1 MRQLFYV
8 LQFRGSFGPV
18 DGVQGMIRAATS
30 AAACRVTTAL
40 AQCGIRG
47 RFEEVN
53 GPMATFESEV
63 TMTGDTTFLG
73 SGLIRFGE
81 NSRLAFSTVGDGHLA
96 PSPEAGWLAGA
107 VTWRVDLGEGQLAG
121 ASGLIT
127 SNFQVGP
134 SGEVVDNHLGVIYL
148 P

>member
-8 LQFRGSFGPV
+8 LQFRGSAGPV
-18 DGVQGMIRAATS
+18 DGAQGMIRAATS

-40 AQCGIRG
+40 EQCGIRG

-63 TMTGDTTFLG
+63 TMTGDSSFLA

-81 NSRLAFSTVGDGHLA
+81 DCSLAFSSVGSGYLA
-96 PSPEAGWLAGA
+96 PSPEAGWLAGT
-107 VTWRVDLGEGQLAG
+107 VTWRVERGEGQLAG

-127 SNFQVGP
+127 SNFQVGS
-134 SGEVVDNHLGVIYL
+134 SGELVDNHLGVLYL